1 MADEPA
7 ADACG
12 CTDLQALHDRSFGDY
27 MRCVECGTY
36 YDTDGSRL

>member
-1 MADEPA
+1 MADEPVA
-7 ADACG
+7 ALCG